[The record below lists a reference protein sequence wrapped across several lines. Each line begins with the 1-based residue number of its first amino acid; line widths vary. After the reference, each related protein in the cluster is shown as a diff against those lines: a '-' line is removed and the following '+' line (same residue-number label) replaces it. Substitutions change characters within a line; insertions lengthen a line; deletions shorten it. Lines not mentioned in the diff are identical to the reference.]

1 MKKGRAGA
9 LPFTTPYFF
18 GELLVHPQ
26 KHESATLQL
35 HIIFFR
41 TDYRAL
47 GRSSCGGRQLQIPK
61 SNHSLCF
68 PGDGFVRIRCG

>member
-1 MKKGRAGA
+1 MKKGRAPA
-9 LPFTTPYFF
+9 LPFATRVF

-41 TDYRAL
+41 TDY
-47 GRSSCGGRQLQIPK
+47 
-61 SNHSLCF
+61 
-68 PGDGFVRIRCG
+68 